1 MMDRAPSADNMA
13 NTFLVE
19 ISNFNLWPFN
29 PVHISSLSEA
39 HRDLKQESL
48 VAELRQVRIMR
59 YFQLMKKKFSGG

>member
-1 MMDRAPSADNMA
+1 MDRAPIADNMA

-39 HRDLKQESL
+39 QRDLKQESL
-48 VAELRQVRIMR
+48 VAELRQVRIM
-59 YFQLMKKKFSGG
+59 